1 MLAER
6 LVRPSIAVVAASGL
20 GAWLSLMNLAV
31 PGGGHTGPST
41 GWYLVIGALGITAVS
56 KLVRWHALWLI
67 PVTTGA
73 LAVTYQQWFWDKPR
87 GVPDSG
93 MDAIEYY
100 PTDVVWAMLPFPL
113 AAALILAGYSAYSP
127 WWRERR

>member
-6 LVRPSIAVVAASGL
+6 LARPSIAVVAATGL

-31 PGGGHTGPST
+31 PGGGHTGPGT
-41 GWYLVIGALGITAVS
+41 GWYLVIGALGIIAVC

-67 PVTTGA
+67 PVTTA
-73 LAVTYQQWFWDKPR
+73 AFAVAYQQWIWDTPL
-87 GVPDSG
+87 GIPDSG
-93 MDAIEYY
+93 MDAIGYH
-100 PTDVVWAMLPFPL
+100 PTDVVWSLLPIPL
-113 AAALILAGYSAYSP
+113 AAALILAAYSAYSP